1 MVIKQKRTMKRK
13 KESTIASILLVIM
26 FLFLS
31 GCTENEP
38 QPPLTYVN
46 EDYGFG
52 LNPPEGWTINLNTSD
67 PVKFFCPDQNDYQV
81 HIAVKKPVLS
91 NDTLED
97 AVNQLIEFYTET
109 FFENFALISSQ
120 SKQING
126 LNAYELVYSEGRQP
140 NLLQHKQMLFEKV
153 NGTYIYTLTY
163 IALVR
168 DYNRYVSVVDQCINS
183 FTLF

>member
-1 MVIKQKRTMKRK
+1 MKRK
-13 KESTIASILLVIM
+13 KESTVTSILLVIM
-26 FLFLS
+26 FLLLS
-31 GCTENEP
+31 GCTENTP
-38 QPPLTYVN
+38 QPALAYVN
-46 EDYGFG
+46 EEYGFG
-52 LNPPEGWTINLNTSD
+52 LNPPEGWTTNLNTTD

-81 HIAVKKPVLS
+81 HIAVKKPVLL
-91 NDTLED
+91 NDTLKD
-97 AVNQLIEFYTET
+97 AADQLIDFYTQT

-140 NLLQHKQMLFEKV
+140 NLLQHKQMLFEKE
-153 NGTYIYTLTY
+153 NNTYIYTLTY

-168 DYNRYVSVVDQCINS
+168 DYNRYIAVVDECINS